1 MQGKTMMMK
10 LNQYLASAAILASAV
25 LVGGCGATFVNLTA
39 VNQSQNPSG
48 IYTMQTEVDI
58 QDKAVVNDT
67 VQVSLVIG
75 AESHPMVRGQ
85 ISDSIWSYDYKLPK
99 GYRQANYYFV
109 AEYQVL
115 RENLLKPR
123 QIKSQ
128 LYRFQLE
135 NRYVGNLLAYRAP
148 VGRKISVQGRGFT
161 KYDQVQFGPE
171 IAITKLISEN
181 ELQFVVPSLPSG
193 VDYPLEVIGSSKLPI
208 GNFRIDESIM
218 EVDPKILELD
228 SGDIVQLL
236 FAIDFEAPPGGLGI
250 KVETDVT
257 GLIVMN
263 EVRIAEGDLSVSAQL
278 KGGTPGKGNVFITVP
293 GIKEVVVPITVRG
306 DEPEITPTPAPAPAP
321 APEPSPLPPLE
332 P

>member
-1 MQGKTMMMK
+1 MMMNWK
-10 LNQYLASAAILASAV
+10 EYLVAGAILASAV

-39 VNQSQNPSG
+39 VNQTQNPFG

-58 QDKAVVNDT
+58 QDKAVVDDT
-67 VQVSLVIG
+67 VKVNLVIG

-85 ISDSIWSYDYKLPK
+85 VSDSIWSYDYKLPK
-99 GYRQANYYFV
+99 GYSQANYYFV
-109 AEYQVL
+109 AEYHVL

-148 VGRKISVQGRGFT
+148 VGRKISVQGRGFS

-171 IAITKLISEN
+171 IATTKLISEN

-208 GNFRIDESIM
+208 GNFRIDQAIM
-218 EVDPKILELD
+218 AVDPKVLELD
-228 SGDIVQLL
+228 SGEIVQLL
-236 FAIDFEAPPGGLGI
+236 FEIDFEAPPGGLAV
-250 KVETDVT
+250 KVETDVR
-257 GLIVMN
+257 GLIEMS
-263 EVRIAEGDLSVSAQL
+263 EVRIAEGDLSFIEIAGQRAN
-278 KGGTPGKGNVFITVP
+278 GTQVITGP
-293 GIKEVVVPITVRG
+293 RE
-306 DEPEITPTPAPAPAP
+306 
-321 APEPSPLPPLE
+321 
-332 P
+332 